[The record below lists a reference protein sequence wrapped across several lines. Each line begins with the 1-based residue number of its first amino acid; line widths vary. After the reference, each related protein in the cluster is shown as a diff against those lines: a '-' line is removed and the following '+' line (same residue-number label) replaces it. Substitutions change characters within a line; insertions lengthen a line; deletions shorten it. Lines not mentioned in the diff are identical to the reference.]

1 MVVSQKSERQTKSVE
16 QCKNKVDNLKKRY
29 KLERHRMTNS
39 GNSPSNW
46 PWFKRMEQI
55 VGNSVLTKAT
65 SDDDRG
71 VSSSG
76 ITPLKSKR
84 FENFG
89 SLSFLVFGVFCLVDG
104 VVQLLVTLCCLF

>member
-1 MVVSQKSERQTKSVE
+1 
-16 QCKNKVDNLKKRY
+16 
-29 KLERHRMTNS
+29 MTNS

-55 VGNSVLTKAT
+55 VGNSVPTKAT

-84 FENFG
+84 FENFC
-89 SLSFLVFGVFCLVDG
+89 SFSFLVFGVICLVDG
-104 VVQLLVTLCCLF
+104 VVLLVTLCCLF